1 MGQEYSAGNVTT
13 GVMVLLSAFTIFTR
27 FRFRV
32 DHNWPLVYYLAVFA
46 YHIWAPESLNP
57 WVIYAGVVV
66 TLLLRFE
73 FMGGGFLKFMRAI
86 DLGTLALLTYGFL
99 VLMTA

>member
-13 GVMVLLSAFTIFTR
+13 AVMVLLSAFTIATR

-32 DHNWPLVYYLAVFA
+32 DHNWPLVYYLSVVM
-46 YHIWAPESLNP
+46 YHQWVPGSVNP
-57 WVIYAGVVV
+57 YVLYAGVVCA
-66 TLLLRFE
+66 LLLRFE

-86 DLGTLALLTYGFL
+86 DLGAIGFLTYNFVSLLTL
-99 VLMTA
+99 